1 MDEDFPKDH
10 IHQRVE
16 GLKVWGE
23 ATFQGWIACTHS
35 KSWGHV
41 QRMVCGRGGMWV
53 NFSKN
58 VS

>member
-23 ATFQGWIACTHS
+23 ATFQGWIVPTVRVGGTS
-35 KSWGHV
+35 KEGYV
-41 QRMVCGRGGMWV
+41 VEVGCG
-53 NFSKN
+53 
-58 VS
+58 